1 VVERMMDALIG
12 AFVLAVA
19 LLVVVVIDLLRSHG
33 RLLRTLHE
41 LDPASEE
48 RGPVPRR
55 DEPTES

>member
-1 VVERMMDALIG
+1 MDALIG